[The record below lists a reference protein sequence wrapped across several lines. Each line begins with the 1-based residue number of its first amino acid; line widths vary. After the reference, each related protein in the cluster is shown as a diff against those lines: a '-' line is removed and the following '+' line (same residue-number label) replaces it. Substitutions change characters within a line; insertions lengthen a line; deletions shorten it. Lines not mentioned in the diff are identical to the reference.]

1 MVSTFD
7 REGGAARA
15 AYRLHQGLKELGED
29 SRMLVQFKTS
39 DDVTVM
45 GSDTKVAKG
54 VALLRPDLDS
64 LPARFYSIQPG
75 NLFSS
80 QWLPDFL
87 PKSINS
93 IQPDILHLHWICR
106 GFMRIETLSKLKSP
120 LVWTLHDS
128 WAFTGGCHYPFE
140 CTRYTERCGVC
151 PQLLSRKE
159 SDLSRRVWDRKQS
172 GWRNVRIHIVTP
184 SRWLAGCARSSSLF
198 RNSRIDVIPNG
209 IDTEI
214 YKPVDK
220 AFARKVLGLP
230 DNRRLLLFGSA
241 NAAKDPRK
249 GFQFLLPALER
260 LRESRWHEKT
270 ELMVFGSSA
279 FDGANQTGY
288 KTRFFG
294 TLHDDIS
301 LSLVYAAADA
311 FIAPSMQDNLPNT
324 VMEAMACGTPCIA
337 FDIGGMPDMIDHRT
351 NGYLAKPFDV
361 DNLAGGIAWL
371 LEDANRLGDL
381 SRAAREKVAREYS
394 LRFIAARYL
403 DIYREANEQPRGRS

>member
-45 GSDTKVAKG
+45 GSDTKIAKG

-279 FDGANQTGY
+279 IDGANQTGY

-294 TLHDDIS
+294 PLHDDIS

-311 FIAPSMQDNLPNT
+311 FIAPSVQDNLPNT

-361 DNLAGGIAWL
+361 ENLAGGIAWL

-381 SRAAREKVAREYS
+381 SRAARDKVAREYS

-403 DIYREANEQPRGRS
+403 DIYREAIEQSRGRS

>member
-7 REGGAARA
+7 QEGGAARA
-15 AYRLHQGLKELGED
+15 AYRLHQGLKKLGED
-29 SRMLVQFKTS
+29 SKMLVQFKTS
-39 DDVTVM
+39 EDVTVM

-80 QWLPDFL
+80 QWLPDSL
-87 PKSINS
+87 PKSIDS

-106 GFMRIETLSKLKSP
+106 GFMRIETLSKLKIP
-120 LVWTLHDS
+120 LIWTLHDS
-128 WAFTGGCHYPFE
+128 WAFTGGCHYPLE
-140 CTRYTERCGVC
+140 CTRYTERCGKC
-151 PQLLSRKE
+151 PQLLSQKE
-159 SDLSRRVWDRKQS
+159 RDLSRKVWDRKQRA
-172 GWRNVRIHIVTP
+172 WQNVQIHIVTP
-184 SRWLAGCARSSSLF
+184 SRWLADSTRSSSLF

-220 AFARKVLGLP
+220 TFARKVLGLP

-241 NAAKDPRK
+241 NATKDPRK

-260 LRESRWHEKT
+260 LRESRWHEKA
-270 ELMVFGSSA
+270 ELMVFGAST
-279 FDGANQTGY
+279 FEGADRTGY

-294 TLHDDIS
+294 PLHDDIS

-311 FIAPSMQDNLPNT
+311 FIAPSVQDNLPNT
-324 VMEAMACGTPCIA
+324 VMEAMACGIPCIA

-361 DNLAGGIAWL
+361 DDLAGGIAWL
-371 LEDANRLGDL
+371 VENVNRLVDL
-381 SRAAREKVAREYS
+381 SRAARDKVAREYS
-394 LRFIAARYL
+394 LQFIAARYL
-403 DIYREANEQPRGRS
+403 DIYREVIEQPRGRS

>member
-15 AYRLHQGLKELGED
+15 AYRLHQGLKEVGED
-29 SRMLVQFKTS
+29 SKMLVQYKTS

-64 LPARFYSIQPG
+64 FPARFYSIQPG
-75 NLFSS
+75 SLFSP
-80 QWLPDFL
+80 QWLPDSL
-87 PKSINS
+87 AKRINS
-93 IQPDILHLHWICR
+93 IQHDILHLHWICR
-106 GFMRIETLSKLKSP
+106 GFMRIETLSKLPPP
-120 LVWTLHDS
+120 LIWTLHDC

-140 CTRYTERCGVC
+140 CTRYTERCGIC
-151 PQLLSRKE
+151 PRLLSLKE
-159 SDLSRRVWDRKQS
+159 SDLSRKVWDRKQS
-172 GWRNVRIHIVTP
+172 AWRNIRIHIVTP
-184 SRWLAGCARSSSLF
+184 SRWLADCARSSSLL
-198 RNSRIDVIPNG
+198 RNSRINVIPNG
-209 IDTEI
+209 IDTDI

-230 DNRRLLLFGSA
+230 YNRRLLLFGSA
-241 NAAKDPRK
+241 NATKDPRK

-260 LRESRWHEKT
+260 LRESQWHEKA
-270 ELMVFGSSA
+270 ELMVLGASA
-279 FDGANQTGY
+279 FEGASQTGY
-288 KTRFFG
+288 KTRFLG
-294 TLHDDIS
+294 PLHDDIS

-311 FIAPSMQDNLPNT
+311 FIAPSVQDNLPNT

-361 DNLAGGIAWL
+361 DDLAVGIAWL
-371 LEDANRLGDL
+371 LEDETRLGDL
-381 SRAAREKVAREYS
+381 SKTARDKVAREYS

-403 DIYREANEQPRGRS
+403 DIYREATEQSRGRS